1 MSLVEGNVLPA
12 VITCT
17 DFCTRKQEASMK
29 TSPVAVLRITV
40 GGGVCVY
47 NILCCKLNIVHYSA
61 DRVLSFF
68 FRLSR
73 AKVGAIEDD
82 RGYFPFYKGTYS
94 LDSCF
99 KSFYLPM
106 APMKPNAGCRTQA
119 RQAFVSPN

>member
-1 MSLVEGNVLPA
+1 
-12 VITCT
+12 
-17 DFCTRKQEASMK
+17 MK

-82 RGYFPFYKGTYS
+82 RGYFPFYKANKGTYS